1 MKINLRFIYSHFIW
15 FQFYGI
21 IKLKIVNFCVEVDLR
36 KRSEFILPSNF
47 DLVVVKVFLI
57 KQMQKL
63 NSV

>member
-1 MKINLRFIYSHFIW
+1 M
-15 FQFYGI
+15 
-21 IKLKIVNFCVEVDLR
+21 VNFCVEVDLR
-36 KRSEFILPSNF
+36 KRSEIILPSNF